1 MTTNI
6 TYITKDNT
14 TLEKEQKTTNITER
28 TKDNKTLQK
37 EQKTTQHYI

>member
-6 TYITKDNT
+6 TYITKDNK

-28 TKDNKTLQK
+28 TKDNTTL
-37 EQKTTQHYI
+37 HI